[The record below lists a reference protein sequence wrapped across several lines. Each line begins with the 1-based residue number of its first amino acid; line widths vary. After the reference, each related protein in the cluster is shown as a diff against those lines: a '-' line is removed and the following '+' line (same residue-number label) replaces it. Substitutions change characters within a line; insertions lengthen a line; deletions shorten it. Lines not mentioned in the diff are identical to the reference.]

1 MATVYKSAIISA
13 VITDE
18 GIEIIILMVLD
29 E

>member
-1 MATVYKSAIISA
+1 MATYYKTAIIST

-18 GIEIIILMVLD
+18 GIEIIILMVED